1 MDLDRGWIKNE
12 EATINPIN
20 KNDNKYF
27 QYAVATILNHEE
39 IIKDP
44 QIISNIKR
52 FIGEYNWKSI
62 IYASEKDGLKT
73 FEKNNPT
80 IAPNV
85 LYVKKA

>member
-1 MDLDRGWIKNE
+1 MKNE
-12 EATINPIN
+12 KATINPIN

-52 FIGEYNWKSI
+52 FIGEKM
-62 IYASEKDGLKT
+62 A
-73 FEKNNPT
+73 
-80 IAPNV
+80 
-85 LYVKKA
+85 